1 LAVELHGADRHL
13 FHAFA
18 SRRFRAEGVFPLY
31 LRIAGL
37 TNKGRSLIL
46 GEEKMDLSSY
56 SRQELMKLRK
66 QVEQELDSRRRV
78 DHRSARQEMKDI
90 AEKYGL
96 SLADL
101 LSGSNTQPAR
111 GGKNALVYRHPS
123 DSAKG
128 WSGRGR
134 KPNWIKQWED
144 SGRSLDELRRH

>member
-1 LAVELHGADRHL
+1 
-13 FHAFA
+13 
-18 SRRFRAEGVFPLY
+18 
-31 LRIAGL
+31 
-37 TNKGRSLIL
+37 
-46 GEEKMDLSSY
+46 MDLSSY

-111 GGKNALVYRHPS
+111 GGTNALVYRHPS
-123 DSAKG
+123 DPAKG

-144 SGRSLDELRRH
+144 SGNSLDELRRH